1 MKWTYSCPH
10 CSAMLN
16 PQDAIILVA
25 RYEDRVWLVG
35 LHPEPGKYEIFV
47 PPGVKVT
54 WGDRW
59 SFACP
64 VCCADLVTTFSDD
77 LCSID
82 IHTQDE
88 DHRVFFSR
96 IAGEQATFVINAE
109 GLRSKHGKDAEVYEQ
124 ETAQMKYLL

>member
-10 CSAMLN
+10 CRAMLN

-25 RYEDRVWLVG
+25 RHKDRVWLVG
-35 LHPEPGKYEIFV
+35 LHPEPGEYEVFV
-47 PPGVKVT
+47 PPDVKVT
-54 WGDRW
+54 SGDRW

-64 VCCADLVTTFSDD
+64 VCSVDLVTDFSND
-77 LCSID
+77 LCAVD
-82 IHTQDE
+82 IHSDDE

-96 IAGEQATFVINAE
+96 IAGEQATFVISAE
-109 GLRSKHGKDAEVYEQ
+109 GLRSKHGKDVDTYEQ